1 MPLLEQK
8 CLHPT
13 KLCRMIRTL
22 IFTHLRFIKAV
33 AITPINIKMIKG
45 VHLLT
50 PRPNM
55 LLKQQDENTA
65 EKKKKEKLI
74 SLIDQFTTF
83 NGWMDNQADPG
94 TA

>member
-8 CLHPT
+8 CRQST
-13 KLCRMIRTL
+13 KLCRMIKTL

-33 AITPINIKMIKG
+33 AITPISIKMIKG

-55 LLKQQDENTA
+55 LLKQQNENTA
-65 EKKKKEKLI
+65 EKKKERI
-74 SLIDQFTTF
+74 
-83 NGWMDNQADPG
+83 ADLLN
-94 TA
+94 